1 MLHFFRKIRHD
12 LIANSQ
18 TFKYLKYAIGEV
30 ILVVLGILIALQI
43 NNWNEQK
50 KQDLKKQVY
59 IDRLKY
65 DLVRDTVH
73 LHYYIIECNK
83 KVKLWRIT
91 AEEIQKPNTALDTI
105 ISILR
110 NSTLAIPRYTQ
121 QNKATY
127 SSLMSNGNIDLFY
140 EDHMVM
146 LIDFYKLREGNQN
159 TIISTEKYINRHYN
173 ELIKN
178 LGFSIIK
185 DETTTYHQKVSF
197 EIDTAKKIRILSD
210 YLYYN
215 SNNLF
220 NNWQLAH
227 YGMIRTKEVLK
238 AINNPDDLNDLDI
251 LIPSYQ

>member
-50 KQDLKKQVY
+50 KLDLKKQVY

-65 DLVRDTVH
+65 DLVRDTIN
-73 LHYYIIECNK
+73 LHYYIAECNK

-91 AEEIQKPNTALDTI
+91 AKQIQNSTTTIDTI
-105 ISILR
+105 KSVLS
-110 NSTLAIPRYTQ
+110 NSSFWPHQYKQ
-121 QNKATY
+121 QYKATY
-127 SSLMSNGNIDLFY
+127 SSLMSNGDIDLFY

-146 LIDFYKLREGNQN
+146 LIDFYAIRKNNQN
-159 TIISTEKYINRHYN
+159 TIIGTQGYLNSNSS

-185 DETTTYHQKVSF
+185 DETTTYYQKVTF
-197 EIDTAKKIRILSD
+197 EIDAAKKTGILSD
-210 YLYYN
+210 YLYSN
-215 SNNLF
+215 SNYLF

-227 YGMIRTKEVLK
+227 YGMIRSKAVLK
-238 AINNPDDLNDLDI
+238 ALNNPNENSSSDI
-251 LIPSYQ
+251 SHIFK